1 MLRLLLVFFRSFIA
15 IRDMND
21 RVKEESKEW
30 DDQHPEAQNTPKTK
44 RYMHQVIGAKVL
56 VGSLLLGE
64 LDLSFLIDFMDTQEW
79 FFILGLIFVLISSI
93 GLIFVIIFKESEKN
107 DNKEKI
113 MLEENKVFHRNY
125 KKRIIARRRYRE
137 RSTYIHSI

>member
-1 MLRLLLVFFRSFIA
+1 MLRLLLIFFRSFIA

-30 DDQHPEAQNTPKTK
+30 DDQHPEAKNTPKTK
-44 RYMHQVIGAKVL
+44 KYMHQVIGAKVL

-64 LDLSFLIDFMDTQEW
+64 LDLSFLINFMDTQDW
-79 FFILGLIFVLISSI
+79 FFILGFIFLLISSL
-93 GLIFVIIFKESEKN
+93 GLFSIIFFQESEKK
-107 DNKEKI
+107 DNREKI
-113 MLEENKVFHRNY
+113 IQKENKVFHRNY

-137 RSTYIHSI
+137 RSPYIHTI